1 MKTRQELETE
11 LDMLIQRFCFRH
23 GRHGE
28 TYLLEKGLRAGLSN
42 EIISLIERE
51 VKNNANG

>member
-11 LDMLIQRFCFRH
+11 LDMLTKRFCYRN

-28 TYLLEKGLRAGLSN
+28 TFLLEKGLREGLAT
-42 EIISLIERE
+42 EIVNLIERE
-51 VKNNANG
+51 RGGE